1 MFILLEI
8 GVYFLI
14 LYKYQKKNALYYYIL
29 INLLLIPFF
38 KIGAASDFCMRA
50 SIPALLILMVF
61 VMDTLIEANQ
71 EKDWTIVGMLVLT
84 LLIGSVTPIHEIG
97 RTFRETIDRLY
108 TEEQVYEEPVE
119 PYELLNAGNFSGPTD
134 HSFFFK
140 YIAK

>member
-1 MFILLEI
+1 
-8 GVYFLI
+8 
-14 LYKYQKKNALYYYIL
+14 
-29 INLLLIPFF
+29 
-38 KIGAASDFCMRA
+38 MRA

-61 VMDTLIEANQ
+61 VMDTLSEANQ

-140 YIAK
+140 